1 MGRARARSPQFK
13 VICYIYLPILATHS
27 PPTASAYVQYGAR
40 RYLLV

>member
-1 MGRARARSPQFK
+1 MGRARARSPQFE